1 MLKIWGLPGAC
12 IMPAECVCVYVC
24 AFVTDVC
31 TCENH
36 TFHFYPVVTGFV
48 KVPLRVSGR
57 SCKLV
62 LILTRVFSF
71 SHSFLLES
79 FP

>member
-1 MLKIWGLPGAC
+1 MS
-12 IMPAECVCVYVC
+12 AECVCVYVC

-36 TFHFYPVVTGFV
+36 TSHFYPVVTGFV

-57 SCKLV
+57 LQAGES
-62 LILTRVFSF
+62 T
-71 SHSFLLES
+71 LELA
-79 FP
+79 F